1 MLSNIQIILRKNY
14 IHSFFSVVSLLCL
27 SLLAEKK
34 LLLAEKKLLL
44 GEKNLQL
51 GDLKFLLDE

>member
-1 MLSNIQIILRKNY
+1 MC
-14 IHSFFSVVSLLCL
+14 FFSVVSLLCL

-34 LLLAEKKLLL
+34 LLFGEKNLQL

>member
-1 MLSNIQIILRKNY
+1 M
-14 IHSFFSVVSLLCL
+14 FFSVVSLLCL
-27 SLLAEKK
+27 S
-34 LLLAEKKLLL
+34 LLAEKKLLL